1 MTEPEPALHPA
12 PQSTIFRKFPML
24 VSRFR
29 EEDSEAVSEIARLA
43 ALSVDVQA
51 ERERPWA
58 LMWLARAESDTAP
71 VAFLLAWAVADELHL
86 IHIATRP
93 EHRRKGAGSAL
104 MRTLVDYAVEHRS
117 RLVLLEV
124 RRTNRPAI
132 RLYRSLGFSAIGV
145 RRRYYADGED
155 AIEMMLGLDPSTG
168 IVQQRHDEV
177 ELAEAW

>member
-1 MTEPEPALHPA
+1 MTPPGAPLHPA
-12 PQSTIFRKFPML
+12 LRSTIFQTFPMI

-29 EEDSEAVSEIARLA
+29 EEDSEAVAELARLA

-58 LMWLARAESDTAP
+58 LLWVARTNPDLPP

-86 IHIATRP
+86 IHIATHP
-93 EHRRKGAGSAL
+93 DDRRKGAASTL
-104 MRTLVDYAVEHRS
+104 MRTLIEYAVEHRS

-145 RRRYYADGED
+145 RRRYYGDGED
-155 AIEMMLGLDPSTG
+155 AIEMVLVLDPATG
-168 IVQQRHDEV
+168 TVQQSRDEV

>member
-1 MTEPEPALHPA
+1 
-12 PQSTIFRKFPML
+12 ML

-58 LMWLARAESDTAP
+58 LMWLARPEQGVASI
-71 VAFLLAWAVADELHL
+71 AFLLAWAVADELHL

-93 EHRRKGAGSAL
+93 EHRRKGAARAL

-155 AIEMMLGLDPSTG
+155 AIEMMLVLDPSTG
-168 IVQQRHDEV
+168 TVQQRHDEV